1 MRDAD
6 QLPGPLSRAVSLSV
20 SPEGGGGRAR
30 ATELMSTGDGFQAD
44 KHRRT
49 ERKEDH
55 EAEAQSSAP

>member
-1 MRDAD
+1 
-6 QLPGPLSRAVSLSV
+6 
-20 SPEGGGGRAR
+20 
-30 ATELMSTGDGFQAD
+30 MSTGDRFQAD